1 MDDGGLSAGSA
12 WYSDKV
18 ATIGSE
24 NNAVKYYHVATNEW
38 VKASDGSTIFE
49 RELGP
54 KSSWLFRY

>member
-1 MDDGGLSAGSA
+1 MSAGSA